1 MVCFWAL
8 LMQETVVLVQVEPAE
23 YMYGMLDFC
32 VLLFLF
38 RKLGKFPV
46 CMCYILA

>member
-1 MVCFWAL
+1 MP
-8 LMQETVVLVQVEPAE
+8 ETVVLVQVEPAE

-38 RKLGKFPV
+38 RKLEKFPV
-46 CMCYILA
+46 CICYILA